1 MNTVE
6 EPLFHPLGP
15 VRRDRI
21 GEMLDRGLSRM
32 SPFEIETRALV
43 ERCLERRLIAIPEPS
58 PVTVAAPTPGT
69 KPARTM
75 EVVRHQIKSGVE
87 SPTEIM
93 RRTGLSNGTV
103 HKYLSLLQKLNLAV
117 SKNGRWLAVC
127 LLLLPM
133 LATAG
138 PLDYLLTNRVTK
150 AAAAAPVAYSAT
162 FAWDASTDTGVT
174 NYTLFWG
181 GKSGMYTNSVSTG
194 TNRVRQVV
202 GFAEGKYFAA
212 VRANARGTNSPFSNE
227 IGFTLGPTNAP
238 RIITLSV
245 ESKDIS
251 VPGALW
257 IERWRTQYNG
267 TIGNEIY
274 RAHAR

>member
-15 VRRDRI
+15 VRRDRL
-21 GEMLDRGLSRM
+21 GEILARCIDRPPS
-32 SPFEIETRALV
+32 FEEATRTMV
-43 ERCLERRLIAIPEPS
+43 EGCLARKLIAMPESS
-58 PVTVAAPTPGT
+58 PVTVDAPLPGT

-75 EVVRHQIKSGVE
+75 EVVHQEIKSGVE

-117 SKNGRWLAVC
+117 SKNGRWLVAC

-138 PLDYLLTNRVTK
+138 PLDYLLTNLPPK
-150 AAAAAPVAYSAT
+150 SAAAPVTYSAT
-162 FAWDASTDTGVT
+162 FAWDASTDAGVT

-194 TNRVRQVV
+194 TNRVRQVT
-202 GFAEGKYFAA
+202 GFGAGKYFAA
-212 VRANARGTNSPFSNE
+212 VRAHARGTNSPFSNE

-251 VPGALW
+251 VPNALW
-257 IERWRTQYNG
+257 ITIWSTQYNG

-274 RAHAR
+274 RAKAQ